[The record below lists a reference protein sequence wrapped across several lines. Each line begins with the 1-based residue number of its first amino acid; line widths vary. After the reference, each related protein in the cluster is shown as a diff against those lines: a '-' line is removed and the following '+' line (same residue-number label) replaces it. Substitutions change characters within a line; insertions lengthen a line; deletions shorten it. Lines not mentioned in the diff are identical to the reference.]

1 MEKKRIEVS
10 TVASD
15 FFLEIK
21 TKHSESSAVERV
33 HRRPKGLEKI
43 FFGHFIL
50 RSLYT
55 YRKKKILKYVE
66 PRWQNMVTEPERC
79 SIHQSGGLR
88 S

>member
-21 TKHSESSAVERV
+21 TEHSESSAVERV
-33 HRRPKGLEKI
+33 HRRPKGLEI

-55 YRKKKILKYVE
+55 YRKKKFSSL
-66 PRWQNMVTEPERC
+66 
-79 SIHQSGGLR
+79 
-88 S
+88 